1 MLVWVLIVVA
11 IIASLALIGLGY
23 NLVTDLSAERD
34 QVHQELINKQ
44 AKVENLQTLL
54 AEIRSESLKLFYEQ
68 DQSNHHNETV
78 HLYSSLLV
86 SFIGQFDQD
95 ENEPLLRCQRALEDL
110 NLFTDRADQW
120 ASLYRQVHQRYVQG
134 TEIMAVRRLLE
145 RLHTT
150 ADMLQGQQRLKEAVL
165 IRRWRNI
172 PNRSAEEIAT
182 QILETRGER
191 WFPLLREVK
200 AEVDSLARQVEM
212 LASATRHDQ
221 LDDIRDNMLK
231 PGLERLE
238 RNLHILSEEG
248 VLPTS
253 ESSHLLE
260 QIKVQL
266 FGDEYRINQTYQTV
280 LVSGGLYRL
289 YEEHLELQQQR
300 ITLEQSLQH
309 SYIGLE
315 NLNVALAQ
323 LTQERL
329 DQLGRQTEQ
338 WLAAAMLKIQHGAF
352 WMLLLFVVLGGVIS
366 VLVKR
371 QVRQLALLQRHK
383 ELILN
388 AAGDGIVG
396 VNEKG
401 RATFV
406 NPAAARMLGFEI
418 NELLDSCVVE
428 CVPVVD
434 AGGEVMA
441 EQDHPVCQTFR
452 LDAGESAR
460 SDLDCFRRR
469 DGSTFSVEY
478 VATPLIGPG
487 GEHEGAVLVFKD
499 LTRQQLAEKRLQEK
513 KDLLNHVSNH
523 DSLTGLPNRRLFK
536 DRLYHAIERAKRN
549 SSKMSV
555 LFIDLDRFKKIN
567 DSLGHEVGDKLLMA
581 VARRLQG
588 HLRRSD
594 TLARLGGDEFVIILE
609 ETARAHLAAVQARNL
624 IHALSEVFEIDSH
637 RLFVTASVGI
647 SRFPHDA
654 QDVTGLMT
662 SADAAMYYA
671 KSHGRNSFQ
680 FYTPEMN
687 GRAQEFLELETQLRD
702 AMKKDQF
709 ELYYQP
715 QYDMRT
721 RTPTGVEVLLR
732 WNHPELGVVSPADFI
747 PLAEETGLIVPL
759 GEWVLNQACCQNR
772 QWEDEGL
779 IPLRV
784 AVNISTV
791 QFHSDLSATVERVL
805 EESGMLPELLELE
818 ITESMLMEDDRK
830 TIDLLQE
837 LKRKGVHL
845 SIDDFGTGYSSLNYL
860 RRLPVEKLKIDRS
873 FISEVVNSESDAAI
887 AGSIIALGQNM
898 NLQIVAEGV
907 EDQDQEAFLLER
919 KCVIGQGYHYAAPM
933 KAEAFRALL
942 QPRE

>member
-1 MLVWVLIVVA
+1 
-11 IIASLALIGLGY
+11 
-23 NLVTDLSAERD
+23 
-34 QVHQELINKQ
+34 
-44 AKVENLQTLL
+44 
-54 AEIRSESLKLFYEQ
+54 
-68 DQSNHHNETV
+68 
-78 HLYSSLLV
+78 
-86 SFIGQFDQD
+86 
-95 ENEPLLRCQRALEDL
+95 
-110 NLFTDRADQW
+110 
-120 ASLYRQVHQRYVQG
+120 
-134 TEIMAVRRLLE
+134 
-145 RLHTT
+145 
-150 ADMLQGQQRLKEAVL
+150 
-165 IRRWRNI
+165 
-172 PNRSAEEIAT
+172 
-182 QILETRGER
+182 
-191 WFPLLREVK
+191 
-200 AEVDSLARQVEM
+200 
-212 LASATRHDQ
+212 
-221 LDDIRDNMLK
+221 
-231 PGLERLE
+231 
-238 RNLHILSEEG
+238 
-248 VLPTS
+248 
-253 ESSHLLE
+253 
-260 QIKVQL
+260 
-266 FGDEYRINQTYQTV
+266 
-280 LVSGGLYRL
+280 
-289 YEEHLELQQQR
+289 
-300 ITLEQSLQH
+300 
-309 SYIGLE
+309 
-315 NLNVALAQ
+315 
-323 LTQERL
+323 
-329 DQLGRQTEQ
+329 
-338 WLAAAMLKIQHGAF
+338 
-352 WMLLLFVVLGGVIS
+352 
-366 VLVKR
+366 
-371 QVRQLALLQRHK
+371 
-383 ELILN
+383 
-388 AAGDGIVG
+388 
-396 VNEKG
+396 
-401 RATFV
+401 
-406 NPAAARMLGFEI
+406 
-418 NELLDSCVVE
+418 
-428 CVPVVD
+428 
-434 AGGEVMA
+434 
-441 EQDHPVCQTFR
+441 
-452 LDAGESAR
+452 
-460 SDLDCFRRR
+460 
-469 DGSTFSVEY
+469 
-478 VATPLIGPG
+478 
-487 GEHEGAVLVFKD
+487 
-499 LTRQQLAEKRLQEK
+499 
-513 KDLLNHVSNH
+513 
-523 DSLTGLPNRRLFK
+523 
-536 DRLYHAIERAKRN
+536 
-549 SSKMSV
+549 MSV